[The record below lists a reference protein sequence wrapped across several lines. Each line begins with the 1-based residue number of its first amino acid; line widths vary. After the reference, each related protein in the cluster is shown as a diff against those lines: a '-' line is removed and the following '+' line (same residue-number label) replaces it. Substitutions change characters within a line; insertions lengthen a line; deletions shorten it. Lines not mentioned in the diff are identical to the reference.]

1 MRRLFSDSYIGILSE
16 TYGLNLKSNRV
27 GEMDEM
33 EKIRKMRCFVFRM
46 LKYKEIIL
54 GNFMQNEV

>member
-1 MRRLFSDSYIGILSE
+1 
-16 TYGLNLKSNRV
+16 
-27 GEMDEM
+27 MDEM

-54 GNFMQNEV
+54 GNFMQNEVRYKMIFSFICALNEFSK